1 MHYEEM
7 DLFLTSTT
15 KHSLFINLEL
25 SYIREYIG
33 WQFDI
38 ITYTLFVGWE
48 VRMVKNCDRG
58 LETAFSRP
66 RSQFFTIRID
76 P

>member
-25 SYIREYIG
+25 SYIRGVHWVAIPHYYIYVICRLG
-33 WQFDI
+33 GP
-38 ITYTLFVGWE
+38 YGEKL
-48 VRMVKNCDRG
+48 
-58 LETAFSRP
+58 
-66 RSQFFTIRID
+66 
-76 P
+76 

>member
-38 ITYTLFVGWE
+38 ITYMLFAGWE

>member
-7 DLFLTSTT
+7 DLFLISTT
-15 KHSLFINLEL
+15 KHSLFKILNF
-25 SYIREYIG
+25 SYLREYIG
-33 WQFDI
+33 WQFHI
-38 ITYTLFVGWE
+38 ITYMLFAGWE